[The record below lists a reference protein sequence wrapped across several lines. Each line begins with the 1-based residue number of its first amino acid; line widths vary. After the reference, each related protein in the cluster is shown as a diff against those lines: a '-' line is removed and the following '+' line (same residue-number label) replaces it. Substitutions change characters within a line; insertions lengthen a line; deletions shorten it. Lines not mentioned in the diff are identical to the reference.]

1 MTRGF
6 MSFSSALPSGACALA
21 RAALVVLLI
30 GDASVL
36 AQTQA
41 APQSEPS
48 AAPSTVV
55 APPQPS
61 ASGPGVGDLLVA
73 PTRVVFEGRVR
84 SAEVSLIN
92 IGSGTATYRI
102 SFSHLRMTE
111 NGELKEIEK
120 PEDGAPFADNLVRYS
135 PREITLEPNVAQ
147 VVRMQLRLPASLPDG
162 EYRSHLLFRAVP
174 PESVAPERSIEKA
187 AGEAPAAGF
196 SVRLTPIYGVSI
208 PVIVRHGAA
217 AATASLADAAYRP
230 GHGDEPATLECKLGR
245 SGNQSIYGNLTVKFV
260 PASGPSRVVGVV
272 NGVAVYTPNPFRIV
286 RVPLQPAP
294 GVVLAHGRLQVEFS
308 RAEANGERLAEAVV
322 SLP

>member
-1 MTRGF
+1 
-6 MSFSSALPSGACALA
+6 MSFSSAQRWCAVA
-21 RAALVVLLI
+21 FSRVALVTILV
-30 GDASVL
+30 GDAWVI
-36 AQTQA
+36 AQTPAA
-41 APQSEPS
+41 APPAPS
-48 AAPSTVV
+48 AAPSV
-55 APPQPS
+55 APAPAPR
-61 ASGPGVGDLLVA
+61 SGSGVGDLLVA
-73 PTRVVFEGRVR
+73 PTRIVLEGRVR

-102 SFSHLRMTE
+102 SFSQLRMTE

-120 PEDGAPFADNLVRYS
+120 PEEGAPFADSLIRYS

-174 PESVAPERSIEKA
+174 PENVAPERSIENSA
-187 AGEAPAAGF
+187 SETPATGF

-217 AATASLADAAYRP
+217 SATVSLADAGYRP
-230 GHGDEPATLECKLGR
+230 GQGDEPATLECKLGR
-245 SGNQSIYGNLTVKFV
+245 VGNASIYGNLTVKFV
-260 PASGPSRVVGVV
+260 PASGPSRVVGVM

-294 GVVLAHGRLQVEFS
+294 GVILAHGRLHVEFS
-308 RAEANGERLAEAVV
+308 KAEANGERLAEAVV

>member
-1 MTRGF
+1 
-6 MSFSSALPSGACALA
+6 MSFSSAIPSCARALA
-21 RAALVVLLI
+21 RTALAALLAAGGSLR
-30 GDASVL
+30 
-36 AQTQA
+36 AQT
-41 APQSEPS
+41 PP
-48 AAPSTVV
+48 
-55 APPQPS
+55 APPPATS
-61 ASGPGVGDLLVA
+61 APAPATTESSGSGPGVGDLLVA
-73 PTRVVFEGRVR
+73 PTRIIFEGRVR

-120 PEDGAPFADNLVRYS
+120 PEDGAPFADDLIRYS

-147 VVRMQLRLPASLPDG
+147 VVRMQVRLPATLPDG

-174 PESVAPERSIEKA
+174 PENVAPERSIEKA

-217 AATASLADAAYRP
+217 SATASLADAVYRQ

-260 PASGPSRVVGVV
+260 PASGPSRVVGVS
-272 NGVAVYTPNPFRIV
+272 NGIAVYTPNPFRIV

-308 RAEANGERLAEAVV
+308 RAEATGEHLAEAVV
-322 SLP
+322 PLP